1 MACPSEKTTEREK
14 VNGGGG
20 GILTFSVRLL
30 YVSFKKDQMK
40 AVLKNSGRS
49 SEERMSLG

>member
-14 VNGGGG
+14 VNGGG